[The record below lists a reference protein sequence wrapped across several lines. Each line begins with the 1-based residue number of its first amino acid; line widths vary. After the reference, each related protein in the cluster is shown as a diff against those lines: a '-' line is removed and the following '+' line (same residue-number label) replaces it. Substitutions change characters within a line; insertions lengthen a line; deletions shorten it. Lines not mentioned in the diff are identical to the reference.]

1 MMLIWYIFGLNE
13 MNAII
18 MGLHQYSLYFKIPP
32 PFILKITLPL
42 ILSNNRIADS
52 KLETKKSELLWAELT
67 FTNHCK

>member
-1 MMLIWYIFGLNE
+1 MLLILYILWLSG

-32 PFILKITLPL
+32 PVILKITLPL